1 MAAHVGEKGKTV
13 TLVGATGLIGGHLL
27 ALLQDDES
35 IERINV
41 LVRRPVVFVHPKV
54 HVIQVDFSR
63 PDTLTAA
70 IAGSDAV
77 FCAIGTTQ
85 KKVKGDKDAYRKVDY
100 DIPVMAG
107 QVCAR
112 VGCPQ
117 FLLVSSV
124 GANAG
129 SGNFYLQLKGAVEDE
144 IGRLGISSV
153 AVFRPSILLG
163 QRNEFR
169 PGEKIGQIIM
179 KAFTFL
185 IPADY
190 KPITGEAVAR
200 AMIKVAKNPKT
211 GVRVLH
217 YNEMVVEG

>member
-1 MAAHVGEKGKTV
+1 MAAHVGEKAKTV
-13 TLVGATGLIGGHLL
+13 TLIGATGLIGGHIL
-27 ALLQDDES
+27 ALLQVDDS

-41 LVRRPVVFVHPKV
+41 LVRRTVVFVHPKV
-54 HVIQVDFSR
+54 RVIQVDFSR
-63 PDTLTAA
+63 PEMLTAA
-70 IAGSDAV
+70 ITGCDAV

-100 DIPVMAG
+100 AIPVMAA

-129 SGNFYLQLKGAVEDE
+129 SRNFYLQLKRAVEDE

-169 PGEKIGQIIM
+169 PGEKFGQIIM
-179 KAFTFL
+179 KAIAFL

-200 AMIKVAKNPKT
+200 AMIKAAKNPKT
-211 GVRVLH
+211 GLRILH
-217 YNEMVVEG
+217 YNEMIDEG